1 VLRAYPLFEV
11 FANARINR
19 VRLFAKFAHVNQ
31 GLVYGNGYFISP
43 YFPGQPRTLAFGANW
58 LLFD

>member
-1 VLRAYPLFEV
+1 M